1 MVLWLDSRVTTSAN
15 VPFSFDFSTDFF
27 DVAPPFD
34 FSKSLVVYSGV
45 RSDNV
50 NDSLVGDIPDVDT
63 VGVSASSYALLV
75 PGMSD
80 VSHQ

>member
-45 RSDNV
+45 RV
-50 NDSLVGDIPDVDT
+50 I
-63 VGVSASSYALLV
+63 
-75 PGMSD
+75 M
-80 VSHQ
+80 